1 MIMSKKD
8 DKISKAEEPNTAYE
22 INSTSENETEL
33 HPVLVQ
39 LLEKSIKDIE
49 KGNGISNEE
58 MQRRIKLKYP
68 FLK

>member
-1 MIMSKKD
+1 MSKKE
-8 DKISKAEEPNTAYE
+8 DKINKVGEPNTAYE